1 MSVGS
6 RIKELRKA
14 QDPPITQRE
23 FADRVGIKQST
34 VATYES
40 DRNIPSD
47 AVISLICREF
57 HVREAWLRDGT
68 GEMFERLTEDE
79 ERARFFGD
87 LSKESASPE
96 VLAFIDALRKSSD
109 STIRA
114 AFQFVSS
121 VYESYNDLQKEKEKE
136 KGSESK

>member
-6 RIKELRKA
+6 RIKEVRDFYGL
-14 QDPPITQRE
+14 TQQK
-23 FADRVGIKQST
+23 FAERTKTKQST

-40 DRNIPSD
+40 GRNVPSD

-57 HVREAWLRDGT
+57 NVREAWLRDGT
-68 GEMFERLTEDE
+68 GEMLEQLTEDE
-79 ERARFFGD
+79 DRARFFSG

-114 AFQFVSS
+114 ALEFVCN
-121 VYESYNDLQKEKEKE
+121 VYESYNALQKEKEN
-136 KGSESK
+136 GD

>member
-6 RIKELRKA
+6 RIKEVRDFYGL
-14 QDPPITQRE
+14 TQQK
-23 FADRVGIKQST
+23 FAERTKTKQST

-40 DRNIPSD
+40 GRNVPSGS
-47 AVISLICREF
+47 VISLICREF
-57 HVREAWLRDGT
+57 NVREAWLRDGT
-68 GEMFERLTEDE
+68 GEMLEQLTEDE
-79 ERARFFGD
+79 DRSRFFGG

-114 AFQFVSS
+114 AFEFVTN
-121 VYESYNDLQKEKEKE
+121 VYESYNALQKEKEN
-136 KGSESK
+136 GD